1 MYGLGQKAL
10 LKKITFL
17 ARISFFPK
25 GTSIGLAFLQLRL
38 DCEPQIEHNLKAR
51 EDCFPKHK
59 LYQRNRFLNCTIFK
73 TATAKQY
80 FHIGHGDLGKD
91 CQVKPPQL
99 SIGLLLEIVP
109 VKFRLDHVQKLTP
122 KGAS

>member
-1 MYGLGQKAL
+1 MKQWIANQYYNFMYGLGQKAL

-59 LYQRNRFLNCTIFK
+59 DKL
-73 TATAKQY
+73 
-80 FHIGHGDLGKD
+80 LGKVED
-91 CQVKPPQL
+91 YIKET
-99 SIGLLLEIVP
+99 G
-109 VKFRLDHVQKLTP
+109 F
-122 KGAS
+122 